1 MNFTDGITYVIKR
14 HHNLTFGYNSINAKT
29 VGTVTDKGGRSVT
42 LTLDRWDNILKKRL
56 GKLDG
61 LELAVMSAVENAE
74 VTRRGNV
81 PGREV
86 HYARDLGPSRW
97 MAVVV
102 AYAGSTGTVITAY
115 PTRDEPP
122 MEGRL

>member
-1 MNFTDGITYVIKR
+1 MARHGAHPGII
-14 HHNLTFGYNSINAKT
+14 A
-29 VGTVTDKGGRSVT
+29 TVTDRAGRTVT
-42 LTLDRWDNILKKRL
+42 LTERRWEDILEKRL
-56 GKLDG
+56 GNLDG
-61 LELAVMSAVENAE
+61 LELAVMRAVEHAE
-74 VTRRGNV
+74 VSRRGNV

-102 AYAGSTGTVITAY
+102 AYEGSAGTVITAY
-115 PTRDEPP
+115 PTRDEPR

>member
-1 MNFTDGITYVIKR
+1 MAR
-14 HHNLTFGYNSINAKT
+14 HDPSTKT
-29 VGTVTDKGGRSVT
+29 VGTVSDKAGRSVT
-42 LTLDRWDNILKKRL
+42 LTLDRWENILKKRL
-56 GKLDG
+56 GALDG
-61 LELAVMSAVENAE
+61 LELAVMSAVEHAE
-74 VTRRGNV
+74 VIRRGNV

-97 MAVVV
+97 MAVGV
-102 AYAGSTGTVITAY
+102 AYAGSTGTVVTAY

>member
-1 MNFTDGITYVIKR
+1 MAR
-14 HHNLTFGYNSINAKT
+14 HDSSTKT
-29 VGTVTDKGGRSVT
+29 VGTVTDKAGRSVT
-42 LTLDRWDNILKKRL
+42 LTLDRWENILKKRL

-86 HYARDLGPSRW
+86 HYARDLGRSRW
-97 MAVVV
+97 MAVV

>member
-1 MNFTDGITYVIKR
+1 MAR
-14 HHNLTFGYNSINAKT
+14 HDPSTKT
-29 VGTVTDKGGRSVT
+29 VGIVTDTSGRSVT
-42 LTLDRWDNILKKRL
+42 LTVDRWENILKKRL
-56 GKLDG
+56 GKLNG
-61 LELAVMSAVENAE
+61 LELAVMSAVANAE
-74 VTRRGNV
+74 VTRRGSV

-86 HYARDLGPSRW
+86 HYARNLGPSRW

-122 MEGRL
+122 MEDRL

>member
-1 MNFTDGITYVIKR
+1 M
-14 HHNLTFGYNSINAKT
+14 
-29 VGTVTDKGGRSVT
+29 T
-42 LTLDRWDNILKKRL
+42 LTLDRWESILKQRL

-61 LELAVMSAVENAE
+61 LERAVMSAVENAE

-81 PGREV
+81 PGSEV
-86 HYARDLGPSRW
+86 HYARDLGRSRW

>member
-1 MNFTDGITYVIKR
+1 MTR
-14 HHNLTFGYNSINAKT
+14 HDPQTKNVK
-29 VGTVTDKGGRSVT
+29 TVTDTVGRPVT
-42 LTLDRWDNILKKRL
+42 LTERRWHDILKKRL

-61 LELAVMSAVENAE
+61 LELAVMGAVEHAE
-74 VTRRGNV
+74 VIRRGNV

-86 HYARDLGPSRW
+86 HYARDIGPSRW

-102 AYAGSTGTVITAY
+102 AYEGPAGTVITAY
-115 PTRDEPP
+115 PTRDEPS

>member
-1 MNFTDGITYVIKR
+1 MAR
-14 HHNLTFGYNSINAKT
+14 HDPSTET
-29 VGTVTDKGGRSVT
+29 VGTVRDRAGRSVT
-42 LTLDRWDNILKKRL
+42 LTLDRWENILKKRL

-115 PTRDEPP
+115 PTRDEPQ

>member
-1 MNFTDGITYVIKR
+1 MVRITPPPNI
-14 HHNLTFGYNSINAKT
+14 I
-29 VGTVTDKGGRSVT
+29 GTVIDKSGRHVS
-42 LTLDRWDNILKKRL
+42 LTRDLWENILKKRL

-61 LELAVMSAVENAE
+61 LELAVMRAVETAD
-74 VTRRGNV
+74 VTRMGNV

-86 HYARDLGPSRW
+86 HYARDLGPARR
-97 MAVVV
+97 MVVVV
-102 AYAGSTGTVITAY
+102 AYSGSRGTVITAY

>member
-1 MNFTDGITYVIKR
+1 MVRITPPPNLIGAVI
-14 HHNLTFGYNSINAKT
+14 
-29 VGTVTDKGGRSVT
+29 DKAGRRVT
-42 LTLDRWDNILKKRL
+42 LSRDLWENILTKRL

-61 LELAVMSAVENAE
+61 LELAVMRAIETAD
-74 VTRRGNV
+74 VTRTGNI

-86 HYARDLGPSRW
+86 HYARDLGPARW

-102 AYAGSTGTVITAY
+102 AYSGLKGTVITAY

-122 MEGRL
+122 TEGRL

>member
-1 MNFTDGITYVIKR
+1 MSSRRMRDGMAR
-14 HHNLTFGYNSINAKT
+14 AGE
-29 VGTVTDKGGRSVT
+29 
-42 LTLDRWDNILKKRL
+42 NILKKRL
-56 GKLDG
+56 GALDG
-61 LELAVMSAVENAE
+61 LELAVMSAVEHAE

-97 MAVVV
+97 MAVGV
-102 AYAGSTGTVITAY
+102 AYAGSTGTVVTAY

>member
-1 MNFTDGITYVIKR
+1 MAQPDPSTKI
-14 HHNLTFGYNSINAKT
+14 
-29 VGTVTDKGGRSVT
+29 VGTVRDRAGRSVT
-42 LTLDRWDNILKKRL
+42 LTLDRWENILKTRL
-56 GKLDG
+56 GTLDG
-61 LELAVMSAVENAE
+61 LELAVMSAVANAE
-74 VTRRGNV
+74 VIRRGNV

-102 AYAGSTGTVITAY
+102 AYAGLTGTVITAY

-122 MEGRL
+122 TEGRL

>member
-1 MNFTDGITYVIKR
+1 MTR
-14 HHNLTFGYNSINAKT
+14 HGPSTKT
-29 VGTVTDKGGRSVT
+29 IGTVKDKAGRQVT
-42 LTLDRWDNILKKRL
+42 LTRHRWDKILQKRL

-61 LELAVMSAVENAE
+61 LELAVMAAVEHAE

-81 PGREV
+81 SGREV
-86 HYARDLGPSRW
+86 HYERNLGPSRW

-115 PTRDEPP
+115 TTRDEPP